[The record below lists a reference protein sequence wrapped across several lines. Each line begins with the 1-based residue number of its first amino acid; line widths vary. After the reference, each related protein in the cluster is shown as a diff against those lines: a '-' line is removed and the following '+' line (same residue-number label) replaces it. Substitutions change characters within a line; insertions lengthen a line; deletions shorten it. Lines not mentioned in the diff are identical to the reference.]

1 MHAADLATARHLL
14 RPRRVVVA
22 HLAEAEALIDHLML
36 PGAGANLY
44 KEPDEPNIVTWGV
57 PGEPGTWSNQ
67 SQCASFV
74 TAVLRRAHPSWARS
88 RFFTEHFDSASPFA
102 RDYQRVFAAG
112 GAAHFRPVR
121 RVADLRPG
129 DLIAIDYA
137 NAQDTNTG
145 HVVMVRRMRGVYTAP
160 SAGLNFDGEIQY
172 AVQVAD
178 CTAEPHGLA
187 GVGNY
192 EDFPDTRIAGDRQAQ
207 GVGYG
212 HMMFYADELTG
223 EFTRYRWS
231 VNTSSAGVFEVGER
245 PVSAARVVSAG

>member
-14 RPRRVVVA
+14 RPRRVVVT
-22 HLAEAEALIDHLML
+22 HLAEAETLIDHLML
-36 PGAGANLY
+36 PGAGVNLY
-44 KEPDEPNIVTWGV
+44 KEPDEPNVVTWGV
-57 PGEPGTWSNQ
+57 PGEPAGWSNQ
-67 SQCASFV
+67 SQCASFI

-88 RFFTEHFDSASPFA
+88 RYFARHFDSISPFA

-112 GAAHFRPVR
+112 GTRRFRPVA

-137 NAQDTNTG
+137 NAQETNTG
-145 HVVMVRRMRGVYTAP
+145 HVVMVRRMHGVYVAP
-160 SAGLNFDGEIQY
+160 NPRLNFEGEIQY

-192 EDFPDTRIAGDRQAQ
+192 EDFPDTRIVGEQQSQ

-212 HMMFYADELTG
+212 HMMFYASELTG

-231 VNTSSAGVFEVGER
+231 VNSGSAGVFGVEER
-245 PVSAARVVSAG
+245 PVSAARVIAG

>member
-1 MHAADLATARHLL
+1 VHAADLATARQLL
-14 RPRRVVVA
+14 RPRRLVVP

-57 PGEPGTWSNQ
+57 PGEPATWSNQ

-74 TAVLRRAHPSWARS
+74 TAVLRRAYPSWART
-88 RFFTEHFDSASPFA
+88 RFFTRHFDSASPFA
-102 RDYQRVFAAG
+102 RDYQRVFAEG
-112 GAAHFRPVR
+112 GAGRLKPVR

-145 HVVMVRRMRGVYTAP
+145 HVVMVRRMRGVYVAP
-160 SAGLNFDGEIQY
+160 NAGLNFDGEIQY

-192 EDFPDTRIAGDRQAQ
+192 EDFPDTRIVGDQQSQ

-212 HMMFYADELTG
+212 HMMFYAAEPTG

-231 VNTSSAGVFEVGER
+231 VNSSSTGAFSVAER
-245 PVSAARVVSAG
+245 PVSAARVTAG

>member
-14 RPRRVVVA
+14 RPRRMVVP
-22 HLAEAEALIDHLML
+22 HLAEAEVLIDHLML
-36 PGAGANLY
+36 PGAGDNLY
-44 KEPDEPNIVTWGV
+44 KEPEEPNIVTWGT
-57 PGEPGTWSNQ
+57 PGEPATWSNQ

-74 TAVLRRAHPSWARS
+74 TAVLRRAHPHWAKVKY
-88 RFFTEHFDSASPFA
+88 FADHFGSVSPFA
-102 RDYQRVFAAG
+102 RDYQRVFADG
-112 GAAHFRPVR
+112 GTAHFRPVT

-129 DLIAIDYA
+129 DLIAMDYA
-137 NAQDTNTG
+137 NGQDTNTG
-145 HVVMVRRMRGVYTAP
+145 HIVMVRRMRGVYTAP
-160 SAGLNFDGEIQY
+160 SAGLNFAGEIQY

-192 EDFPDTRIAGDRQAQ
+192 EDYPDSRIVGEEQSQ

-223 EFTRYRWS
+223 QFSRYRWS
-231 VNTSSAGVFEVGER
+231 VNSSSAGAFPVMER
-245 PVSAARVVSAG
+245 PVSAARVH

>member
-1 MHAADLATARHLL
+1 VHAADLATARHLL
-14 RPRRVVVA
+14 RPRRLVVP
-22 HLAEAEALIDHLML
+22 HLAEAEALIEHLML
-36 PGAGANLY
+36 PGAGENVY
-44 KEPDEPNIVTWGV
+44 KEPAEPNVVTWGV

-74 TAVLRRAHPSWARS
+74 TAVLRRAYPSWARPKH
-88 RFFTEHFDSASPFA
+88 FTRHFGSPSPFA
-102 RDYQRVFAAG
+102 RDYQRVFADG
-112 GAAHFRPVR
+112 GTPRMRPVR

-145 HVVMVRRMRGVYTAP
+145 HVVMVRRLRGVYTAP
-160 SAGLNFDGEIQY
+160 STGLNFDGEIQY

-192 EDFPDTRIAGDRQAQ
+192 EDYPDTRIVGERQLQ

-212 HMMFYADELTG
+212 HMMFYASELTG

-231 VNTSSAGVFEVGER
+231 VNTSSTGVFPVEER
-245 PVSAARVVSAG
+245 PVSAVRVSAG